1 MECISGHKKKEQY
14 NPIVTMSKSIKK
26 FKKYLQ
32 QLGYSK
38 SSCVMLPECVDE
50 FLRYHNGLTL
60 QSITQKHIESFY
72 AWLHIRPNKR
82 LAGGLSASYIYHHI
96 YALKCFFAYLE
107 TTGGISHNP
116 ISTMKFKSPGHNSRE
131 PLTKAEIDSLFE
143 TAGTLKERALLH
155 LFYSCGL
162 RRSEAVA
169 LNIRDV
175 HFKSCLL
182 YVRQGKGA
190 KRRVVPMTMRVAKE
204 LESYYLQVRT
214 DSRKKA
220 EDMEAFMLNRSGRRM
235 SGNTCNSTIK
245 IMAKKAGIES
255 PCTLHHLRHSIA
267 THLLESGL
275 SIENVRDFLGHS
287 YLEATQIY
295 VKINKQQLK
304 NL

>member
-1 MECISGHKKKEQY
+1 MAKE
-14 NPIVTMSKSIKK
+14 IKS
-26 FKKYLQ
+26 FRKYLQ

-38 SSCVMLPECVDE
+38 SSCAMLPECVDE
-50 FLRYHNGLTL
+50 FLRYHKGLAP

-82 LAGGLSASYIYHHI
+82 LEGGLSESYIYHHM

-116 ISTMKFKSPGHNSRE
+116 ISTMKFKRPGNNSRE
-131 PLTKAEIDSLFE
+131 PLTTTQVNTLFE
-143 TAGTLKERALLH
+143 AACSLKEQALLH

-162 RRSEAVA
+162 RRSEVVA

-190 KRRVVPMTMRVAKE
+190 KRRVVPMTLRVSKE
-204 LESYYLQVRT
+204 LESYYLKVRT
-214 DSRKKA
+214 DSSKKA
-220 EDMEAFMLNRSGRRM
+220 DDMEAFMLNTIGKRM
-235 SGNTCNSTIK
+235 SGSTCNSIIK
-245 IMAKKAGIES
+245 SMAKKAGIES